1 MGCEA
6 EGRKVWG
13 AYAGHWVEAYI
24 YILCFLRIMELLV
37 LNAGLLVGIF
47 EGYWRK

>member
-13 AYAGHWVEAYI
+13 AYAGHWVKDYI
-24 YILCFLRIMELLV
+24 YISCFLWIMELFV
-37 LNAGLLVGIF
+37 INAGLLVGIF